1 MMWKLLLSTF
11 ATFVAI
17 RGTIGTAENCDSPLD
32 LFFVLDGSSSLG
44 PPNFRKVKEFA
55 ATVVSRFTISPT
67 ATRVGVVQYSHYA
80 TLEFNLGD
88 YDDMLS
94 TLAKIN
100 RIVYQRGATYTNW
113 GLDLARKK
121 AKWREDETGEP
132 VPKVMIVLTDGQS
145 ARDVTEASQAL
156 AEEGIIVYCIG
167 VGNVDPAELLVIAN
181 NDASKVIA
189 LDDFNALVAEIDQI
203 SIVVCEVAIER
214 ADPCFSQPCQNGGTC
229 ITLDENLSYECQC
242 PHDYAGSH
250 CEIHCAIDVVFVVDA
265 SSSIQNNWFN
275 VAKQFIIE
283 FDQCF
288 TGQDIGL
295 GVITYDCVPRT
306 AIPLGLYTAGY
317 GGFMYAIVRVPYT
330 GGLSGTAM
338 AISFMTHT
346 SNFRAGVP
354 RAAVIITDG
363 DDQDGMSGVAAMA
376 QDAMDAGITLYGVVN
391 GGIPGF
397 TNINALEVISG
408 GADNVFSIHDDACQV
423 AYRILGDLYPC
434 GMEDETR

>member
-1 MMWKLLLSTF
+1 
-11 ATFVAI
+11 
-17 RGTIGTAENCDSPLD
+17 
-32 LFFVLDGSSSLG
+32 
-44 PPNFRKVKEFA
+44 
-55 ATVVSRFTISPT
+55 
-67 ATRVGVVQYSHYA
+67 
-80 TLEFNLGD
+80 
-88 YDDMLS
+88 
-94 TLAKIN
+94 
-100 RIVYQRGATYTNW
+100 
-113 GLDLARKK
+113 
-121 AKWREDETGEP
+121 
-132 VPKVMIVLTDGQS
+132 MIVLTDGQS

-338 AISFMTHT
+338 AISFMTYT